1 MELDR
6 DYWTERYTKEE
17 TGWDIGAPS
26 TPLREYIDQVENKG
40 ARILIPGAGRAYE
53 AEYAHRSGFTNVFP
67 LDYTGEPFGDLLKR
81 CPTYPKEHLLIGDF
95 FAHEGSYDIILEQ
108 TFFCALDPASRD
120 RYVEHMSRLLAPA
133 TAGTPGGRLVGV
145 LFDVVPN
152 PVGPPFGGTKDE
164 YIRRFSTHFAH
175 VAFERCHNSIPPRAG
190 RELWMNVKGQKPY
203 VPIDCSLYDHYEA
216 AATRKEMLRITLQD
230 GSEHRGV
237 IVDLFIRD
245 KVEWMRLD
253 GGEEIRL
260 DRIADHR
267 SAKNV

>member
-1 MELDR
+1 MELDQ
-6 DYWTERYTKEE
+6 DYWAARYTKEE

-26 TPLREYIDQVENKG
+26 TPLREYIDQILDKN

-53 AEYAHRSGFTNVFP
+53 AEYAHRSGFTNVFA

-81 CPTYPKEHLLIGDF
+81 CPSFPKEHLLIGDF

-108 TFFCALDPASRD
+108 TFFCALDPALRD
-120 RYVEHMSRLLAPA
+120 RYVEHMAHLLA
-133 TAGTPGGRLVGV
+133 PGGRLVGV

-152 PVGPPFGGTKDE
+152 PVGPPFGGTKEE
-164 YIRRFSTHFAH
+164 YTQRFSTHFDH
-175 VAFERCHNSIPPRAG
+175 ISFERCHNSIPPRAG
-190 RELWMNVKGQKPY
+190 RELWMSVKQQKRY
-203 VPIDCSLYDHYEA
+203 EPIDCSLYDHYEA
-216 AATRKEMLRITLQD
+216 AATQKDKLRITMDD
-230 GSEHRGV
+230 GSEHHGV

-245 KVEWMRLD
+245 KVEWMRLN

-260 DRIADHR
+260 DRIASHR